1 MSDLVCVMS
10 AGRIRQLATPQEVYD
25 RPADLFVA
33 DFVGKTNR
41 FAGTLETGGTV
52 RLGNGA
58 ALPAARADLAPGAV
72 TVALRPEAI
81 RLSRG
86 AAGATTLEGTVTHR
100 IFLGSAAE
108 YSVAV
113 DGLGDLLVTA
123 ERHSQSQN
131 DLVAPGERVA
141 ISFDPGQTHIFP
153 A

>member
-1 MSDLVCVMS
+1 MS
-10 AGRIRQLATPQEVYD
+10 AGRIHQLATPQDVYD
-25 RPADLFVA
+25 HPADLFVA

-41 FAGTLETGGTV
+41 FDGTLEAGGTV

-58 ALPAARADLAPGAV
+58 ALPASRGDLPPGAV

-81 RLSRG
+81 RLARG
-86 AAGATTLEGTVTHR
+86 GAGTATLEGTVTHR

-108 YSVAV
+108 YSIAV

-123 ERHSQSQN
+123 ERQTQN

-141 ISFDPGQTHIFP
+141 ISFDPGTAHIFP